1 MPIRRLVTI
10 FAAMAV
16 TLPTLLAAAPAS
28 AGTATR
34 AAVVAENRV
43 DARTLDLT
51 VSSPAIG
58 QQANVRLLL
67 PDGWDG
73 RQHGR
78 TWPVLLL
85 LGGCCW
91 SDGDGHESWVQKTD
105 IENYP
110 ELRKVLVV
118 TPIGGKAGYF
128 SNWHKAGGPKWEDF
142 HLDEVLP
149 LVEKNYGGGT
159 KRAIAGL
166 SMGGFGALS
175 YAGRRPGMFSAAASY
190 SGTVHTQ
197 LFMLGPASVQAVLI
211 GQGLDPAALWGDPVK
226 DAKVWAAHNP
236 HELTDKLKNIP
247 VYLSAGNGEPG
258 PLDAPGAGFD
268 VKEKAIEGMSQLVAT
283 KLLLSGGK
291 VQTSFY
297 GKGTHAWPYYGRE
310 LRNSL
315 PMLLGAL
322 GV

>member
-1 MPIRRLVTI
+1 MRKPIRRLLTI
-10 FAAMAV
+10 FAAAAV
-16 TLPTLLAAAPAS
+16 ALPAALAAPAS
-28 AGTATR
+28 AAP
-34 AAVVAENRV
+34 AVTVVSEKRV
-43 DARTLDLT
+43 DARILDLT
-51 VSSPAIG
+51 VNSQAIG

-73 RQHGR
+73 RQPGK

-105 IENYP
+105 VETYP
-110 ELRKVLVV
+110 ELRKVIVV
-118 TPIGGKAGYF
+118 QPIGGKAGYF
-128 SNWHKAGGPKWEDF
+128 SNWKQAGGPRWEDF

-149 LVEKNYGGGT
+149 LVEKNYGGGR

-175 YAGRRPGMFSAAASY
+175 YAGRRPGMFAAAASY

-197 LFMLGPASVQAVLI
+197 LFMLGPSSVQAVLI
-211 GQGLDPAALWGDPVK
+211 GQGLDPNGLWGDPVK
-226 DAKVWAAHNP
+226 DEKTWAEHNP
-236 HELTDKLKNIP
+236 AELTDNLKKIP
-247 VYLSAGNGEPG
+247 VYLSSGNGEPG

-268 VKEKAIEGMSQLVAT
+268 VKEKTIEGMSQLVAT

-310 LRNSL
+310 LKNSL
-315 PMLLGAL
+315 PMLMGAL